1 MNQSLASV
9 SRRLGLEQATGLG
22 DLFTRWPE
30 IVGEQMAR
38 HVQPVRMDHKVL
50 VVAVDHPA
58 WATQVRSMA
67 NELLDRVS
75 QETGMVRPERLEV
88 RNRRPDKSGSRA

>member
-1 MNQSLASV
+1 
-9 SRRLGLEQATGLG
+9 
-22 DLFTRWPE
+22 
-30 IVGEQMAR
+30 
-38 HVQPVRMDHKVL
+38 
-50 VVAVDHPA
+50 VAVDHPA